1 MNPNGYIRTIHDLDE
16 KQIRMLD
23 NGGVFVVLTPDDI
36 ITLKLLRD
44 EFKSTRY
51 RHKDDPN
58 RQIAYYTEQGK
69 LIETLER
76 ILKQVA

>member
-1 MNPNGYIRTIHDLDE
+1 MTKDIYLNTCISKEQNDALLKDHSNL
-16 KQIRMLD
+16 
-23 NGGVFVVLTPDDI
+23 FVLTPDDI
-36 ITLKLLRD
+36 LTLKLLRD

-76 ILKQVA
+76 ILKQVQ